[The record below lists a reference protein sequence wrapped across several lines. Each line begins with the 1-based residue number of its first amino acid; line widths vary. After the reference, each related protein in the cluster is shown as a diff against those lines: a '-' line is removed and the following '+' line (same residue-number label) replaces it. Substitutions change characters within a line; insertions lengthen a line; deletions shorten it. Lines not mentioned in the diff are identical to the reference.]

1 MTSAR
6 PRTPA
11 RLAARL
17 TLVVLVGVPAA
28 SRAHP
33 LTFTETTIVLRPDGS
48 FQTDLI
54 CDLDAL
60 ALGAPQN
67 ADDAALVAALGA
79 LAVHNMGLAPVAH
92 IAGGFAAWREAGG
105 PVEEKERK

>member
-6 PRTPA
+6 CGTRA

-17 TLVVLVGVPAA
+17 TLVVLVGLPAA

-48 FQTDLI
+48 FQTDLV

-79 LAVHNMGLAPVAH
+79 LSPGELEERLDRLRQLFQRRVRVRFDGEPAP
-92 IAGGFAAWREAGG
+92 F
-105 PVEEKERK
+105 

>member
-1 MTSAR
+1 MSSAR

-48 FQTDLI
+48 FQTDLV

-60 ALGAPQN
+60 ALGAIVNGWDFFVGYPISPATSILQFMEFC
-67 ADDAALVAALGA
+67 V
-79 LAVHNMGLAPVAH
+79 
-92 IAGGFAAWREAGG
+92 
-105 PVEEKERK
+105 